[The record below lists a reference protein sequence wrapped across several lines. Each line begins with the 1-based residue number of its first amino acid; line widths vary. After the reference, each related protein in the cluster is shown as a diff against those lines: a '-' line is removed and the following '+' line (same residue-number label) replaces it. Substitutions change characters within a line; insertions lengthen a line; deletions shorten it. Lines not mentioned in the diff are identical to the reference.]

1 MRTQEHKAR
10 AGARIP
16 LQPKRGAVLVP
27 IGAGGPSVDT
37 VRCGAQTA
45 AARRATLEIVVLGAR
60 QSSRADC
67 LAHMDEAL
75 LIARAESPDLQVRI
89 HMDTRDLVDWIDR
102 LHGQVALMVIGSTD
116 NATLQSPERDLDKAE
131 QWLRSL
137 PVSRIVV
144 P

>member
-1 MRTQEHKAR
+1 MKTKAHKAS
-10 AGARIP
+10 AGAGLP
-16 LQPKRGAVLVP
+16 LQSRRGAVLVP
-27 IGAGGPSVDT
+27 MGAGEPSADT
-37 VRCGAQTA
+37 VRCGARTA
-45 AARRATLEIVVLGAR
+45 AARRATLEIVILGAR
-60 QSSRADC
+60 ESSRADC

-75 LIARAESPDLQVRI
+75 LVARAESPDVQVRV

-116 NATLQSPERDLDKAE
+116 NATLQSPDRDLDEAE
-131 QWLRSL
+131 RWLRSL